1 MSEVSGGPIDG
12 KAITFKGKGGV
23 DILQYLPRQ
32 VRAPGEGEV
41 RIRVK
46 AAAVNPTDVLLR
58 IRGVDD
64 DNAVVIPG
72 MDLAG
77 VIESVG
83 SGVSRLKVGDEV
95 MGVVTARRPDGG
107 AQSEYVVA
115 PQASVSKMPAGTS
128 FAAAST
134 LPMNGLTA
142 LRALELAGLEKGQ
155 TLAVSGGA
163 GLLAQFVIAIARHR
177 GLTVVADA
185 KASDV
190 EKVKGYG
197 ADIVVERGPDFAG
210 AVRGVVPEGVDA
222 LIDTAVLGEQSF
234 PAVRDGGAYI
244 PLRGWMDKPMDPR
257 ISIKPF
263 FVTEAVERTEWLE
276 QLSQLVATGAIK
288 LRETREFTPDQIGEA
303 QSLMEA
309 GGLRDRAVVMF

>member
-1 MSEVSGGPIDG
+1 MSEVSVAPIEG

-23 DILQYLPRQ
+23 EILQYLPRT

-58 IRGVDD
+58 IRGVED
-64 DNAVVIPG
+64 DNALVVPG
-72 MDLAG
+72 MDFAG

-83 SGVSRLKVGDEV
+83 PGVSRLKVGDAV
-95 MGVVTARRPDGG
+95 MGVVLARRPDGG
-107 AQSEYVVA
+107 AQSQYVVA
-115 PQASVSKMPAGTS
+115 PHLSVSPMPAGTS

-142 LRALELAGLEKGQ
+142 LRALEVAGLEEGQ
-155 TLAVSGGA
+155 ALAVSGGA
-163 GLLAQFVIAIARHR
+163 GLLAQFVIAIAKQR
-177 GLTVVADA
+177 GLTVIADA

-190 EKVKGYG
+190 QQVKDHG
-197 ADIVVERGPDFAG
+197 ADIVVERGPDFAN
-210 AVRGVVPEGVDA
+210 AVRRAVPEGVDA

-234 PAVRDGGAYI
+234 AAVRDGGTYI
-244 PLRGWMDKPMDPR
+244 PLRGWADKPMDER

-263 FVTEAVERTEWLE
+263 FVSEALDRVEWLE
-276 QLSQLVATGAIK
+276 QLNQLVSAGAIK
-288 LRETREFTPDQIGEA
+288 LRETKEFTPEKIAEA

-309 GGLRDRAVVMF
+309 GGLRDRAVIMF